1 MAWSQLVP
9 LPRGVLGRQ
18 STLCLSQQHSDTWT
32 SPPSSPQRCALTVA
46 VGVGVVPSA
55 ALLTP
60 WPGKLRP
67 AETPPGGVAA
77 SRQRPDSAAAAHCKR
92 ENVCSALGVQDKARG
107 KMGLF
112 MRLSNGHVGAA
123 LSVQTVDL
131 CKFLHIPQNAHDTT
145 SGIPSNSTR
154 RLTLL

>member
-1 MAWSQLVP
+1 MLSRELGWLLSSAFSYTSPHSAMRKPQMAWSQLVP

-18 STLCLSQQHSDTWT
+18 STPCLSRQHSDMWT

-77 SRQRPDSAAAAHCKR
+77 SRQRPNSAAAAHCKR
-92 ENVCSALGVQDKARG
+92 EKTSALLWEYRTKLMVKWG
-107 KMGLF
+107 
-112 MRLSNGHVGAA
+112 
-123 LSVQTVDL
+123 
-131 CKFLHIPQNAHDTT
+131 FL
-145 SGIPSNSTR
+145 
-154 RLTLL
+154 